1 MRKLVT
7 TVATALTLGVMGV
20 AAPAMADAP
29 QATGYNQTFGGPKG
43 PQAGQDKFEQ
53 SGPFKPKFDDRRF
66 GDRDF
71 DGRAFDFD
79 GRDFDEGDFDERG
92 FNDHRFDRD
101 GRFRITFDFG
111 RQNGYFDRWER
122 GWDHQGYEGY
132 RYHKPMSYWRL
143 VRRLE
148 KQGFYGVRGL
158 RPARSGFGYRAFA
171 FDYRGQ
177 PVMLRIN
184 PYTGRVLAVRHIYV

>member
-1 MRKLVT
+1 MRKLMT

-43 PQAGQDKFEQ
+43 SQAQFGE
-53 SGPFKPKFDDRRF
+53 KFDERRF

-71 DGRAFDFD
+71 EDRRF
-79 GRDFDEGDFDERG
+79 GDKGLD
-92 FNDHRFDRD
+92 DHRFDRD
-101 GRFRITFDFG
+101 GRFSITIDFG
-111 RQNGYFDRWER
+111 RHGGQFDRWER
-122 GWDHQGYEGY
+122 GWGDTGFGDH
-132 RYHKPMSYWRL
+132 RFHKPMSYWRL

-148 KQGFYGVRGL
+148 VQGFYGVRGL
-158 RPARSGFGYRAFA
+158 RPARTGFGYRAFA
-171 FDYRGQ
+171 YNFRGQ

-184 PYTGRVLAVRHIYV
+184 PYTGRVLAVRHIFA